1 MPPRTPFPFRLCAA
15 IALGVIVLA
24 QSAVRAQQADSTYRM
39 PYATRHDGIGLLA
52 GYVQGRH
59 AAAEIGLA
67 RNIHGTVHHP
77 YSFDYFV
84 AAELSG
90 TDRLLTGVKAGLW
103 VAGGAAMGLQ
113 AIWYTDGAGNAA
125 VLRPELGI
133 GLATFKVTYGY
144 NVRLAGEDFDRLNT
158 HVLNVT
164 YCFTLLR
171 LREERP
177 R

>member
-1 MPPRTPFPFRLCAA
+1 MHRVA
-15 IALGVIVLA
+15 IALGLLA
-24 QSAVRAQQADSTYRM
+24 LVPAAVCAQRTDSTYHV
-39 PYATRHDGIGLLA
+39 PYATRHDGIGLLV

-67 RNIHGTVHHP
+67 RSIHGVVHHP

-84 AAELSG
+84 AAELNWA
-90 TDRLLTGVKAGLW
+90 DRPLTGVKAGLW

-125 VLRPELGI
+125 VLRPEIGI
-133 GLATFKVTYGY
+133 GLATFKLTYGY
-144 NVRLAGEDFDRLNT
+144 NVRLAGEAFDRLNT

-164 YCFTLLR
+164 YCFTLVR
-171 LREERP
+171 LRDEGP
-177 R
+177 RW